1 MASSFSDDEFA
12 GDTPLERAA
21 HYWKKAAD
29 MYSVA
34 CKAESSEVKTLYIQM
49 AMSWA
54 AMAHE
59 VERALPE
66 PPHDAKAQKARH

>member
-1 MASSFSDDEFA
+1 MASSIPDEDFA

-29 MYSVA
+29 MYRLA
-34 CKAESSEVKTLYIQM
+34 CQAESGEVKTLYMHM

-54 AMAHE
+54 ALAHE
-59 VERALPE
+59 IERALPE
-66 PPHDAKAQKARH
+66 PRHEGGAMRAGH

>member
-1 MASSFSDDEFA
+1 MASSIADDDFA

-29 MYSVA
+29 MYSRA
-34 CKAESSEVKTLYIQM
+34 CKAESDEVKALYIQM

-59 VERALPE
+59 IERPLPE
-66 PPHDAKAQKARH
+66 PIQDGNAIRGRH

>member
-1 MASSFSDDEFA
+1 MGSSLSDDDFA

-29 MYSVA
+29 MYSLA
-34 CKAESSEVKTLYIQM
+34 CKAESDEVKTLYIQM

-54 AMAHE
+54 TMAHE
-59 VERALPE
+59 VERPVPE
-66 PPHDAKAQKARH
+66 PIPDGDAIRGRH